1 MRPIRVS
8 LFALLVTLL
17 FSATANNAAAQETTQ
32 QDFDNLIVALDSTT
46 VHVTALQ
53 VHEDLTADNI
63 RLVRTSDLALEADD
77 EVMLNQRLEM
87 NDMAIAELRTAISEN
102 EPILGALEASQTTVE
117 DVIAVHVA
125 DDGRAT
131 VYVKDS

>member
-1 MRPIRVS
+1 MRPIRMS

-32 QDFDNLIVALDSTT
+32 QDFDNLIVALDSTSAQI
-46 VHVTALQ
+46 TALKAE
-53 VHEDLTADNI
+53 EDLTADNI

-77 EVMLNQRLEM
+77 ETTLNQSLEI
-87 NDMAIAELRTAISEN
+87 NDMAITELRTALSEN
-102 EPILGALEASQTTVE
+102 EPILGVIEASQTTVD
-117 DVIAVHVA
+117 DVIAVHIA
-125 DDGRAT
+125 DDSGAT